1 MSWTSI
7 VASLNAVSLDAMNEE
22 AALQTR
28 MDRKYIVDGDT
39 WAGVLVEHAADL
51 RALDVSGSRAAHYR
65 SLYLSLIHI

>member
-7 VASLNAVSLDAMNEE
+7 VASLNAVSLEAMNEE

-39 WAGVLVEHAADL
+39 
-51 RALDVSGSRAAHYR
+51 
-65 SLYLSLIHI
+65 